1 MGVRARAFRW
11 PPLRLVRLRFERGSV
26 GVVCPRVS
34 RLVQRV
40 EGAVVMRSV
49 ALDVH
54 LDFCEV
60 AIVED
65 GEVRSAGR
73 IETKPEQ
80 IELFAQSLAPD
91 DRVALEVT
99 GNAWEIA
106 RLIEPHVARVLVV
119 SPSDTG
125 IRQARAK
132 TDRLDARTRG
142 CWRPGRLTECGCP
155 TAGRGL
161 CA

>member
-1 MGVRARAFRW
+1 MG
-11 PPLRLVRLRFERGSV
+11 
-26 GVVCPRVS
+26 
-34 RLVQRV
+34 
-40 EGAVVMRSV
+40 SV

-80 IELFAQSLAPD
+80 IELLAQSLGPD

-99 GNAWEIA
+99 GNAWEIG
-106 RLIEPHVARVLVV
+106 LIAPHADEL
-119 SPSDTG
+119 
-125 IRQARAK
+125 
-132 TDRLDARTRG
+132 
-142 CWRPGRLTECGCP
+142 CGSRCH
-155 TAGRGL
+155 RF
-161 CA
+161 